1 MADSAH
7 QEERSALTR
16 TGSRLLLTAAVG
28 GLLGG
33 LALFFVMAGYNAAA
47 GMGFLTIL
55 NVCFA
60 AWVFRGTSMAAAT
73 PAGHMGNSA
82 MPGESAMPSHT
93 PMPSAM
99 PSNSEMAS
107 AMPSHTAMAGQA
119 GMGSGAMGHHGM
131 GASAMMNQPILV
143 SHVIVGGL
151 LHLAMS
157 AAAGIAFAVV
167 LAVLIRAGLRVL
179 ATPAGYVAAAIAGG
193 ALLYVIMIYGFA
205 PLWNTEIVDFTPRV
219 PFFLS
224 HLLFGAAVGGWVY
237 WRIGYAGAGMRLRA
251 HRPTLGAA

>member
-7 QEERSALTR
+7 PGAFLVLARIDP
-16 TGSRLLLTAAVG
+16 RLLRTAAAG

-33 LALFFVMAGYNAAA
+33 LVMFFVLAGYNASV

-60 AWVFRGTSMAAAT
+60 AWVFRGTAMTAAAM
-73 PAGHMGNSA
+73 PAGHKA
-82 MPGESAMPSHT
+82 MPADTAMASPMPSHT
-93 PMPSAM
+93 A
-99 PSNSEMAS
+99 MAS
-107 AMPSHTAMAGQA
+107 AMPSHEATGN
-119 GMGSGAMGHHGM
+119 GAMGNHAM
-131 GASAMMNQPILV
+131 GASAMMNQPVLA

-167 LAVLIRAGLRVL
+167 LAVLIRAGLRML
-179 ATPAGYVAAAIAGG
+179 ATLAGYVAAAVAGG
-193 ALLYVIMIYGFA
+193 ALLYVIMLYGFA

-219 PFFLS
+219 PFFVG
-224 HLLFGAAVGGWVY
+224 HLLFGATVGGWVY
-237 WRIGYAGAGMRLRA
+237 WQAGHAGAGMRLRA
-251 HRPTLGAA
+251 HRPRLGGATG

>member
-1 MADSAH
+1 MTDSAH
-7 QEERSALTR
+7 PGALPVLAR
-16 TGSRLLLTAAVG
+16 PGPRLLRAAAAG

-33 LALFFVMAGYNAAA
+33 LMMFFVLAGYNASA

-60 AWVFRGTSMAAAT
+60 AWVFRGTGMTAAAT
-73 PAGHMGNSA
+73 PARHGA
-82 MPGESAMPSHT
+82 MPADTAMAS
-93 PMPSAM
+93 PMPGHTA
-99 PSNSEMAS
+99 MAS
-107 AMPSHTAMAGQA
+107 AMPGHEAIGSTAMGNH
-119 GMGSGAMGHHGM
+119 AMGAG
-131 GASAMMNQPILV
+131 AMMNQPVLA

-179 ATPAGYVAAAIAGG
+179 ATPAGYVTAAVAGG
-193 ALLYVIMIYGFA
+193 ALLYVIMLYGFA

-224 HLLFGAAVGGWVY
+224 HLLYGATVGGWVY
-237 WRIGYAGAGMRLRA
+237 WHAAHAGAGMPLRA
-251 HRPTLGAA
+251 HPPRLGDAAG